1 MVNEVKSGDMMRF
14 SHILRVLLS
23 FTVWIFILTLLL
35 GSSSMRPASES
46 DRVRVFTR
54 SIEFDYVSWIVDAI
68 TVKIDQSAMGT
79 SSYLP
84 ESTRHQEVVEYLK
97 LVAQIQQTEGQ
108 LNEIYGDPKIKD
120 PQTASLPI
128 RQKLAELRKRRDFL
142 APLAEAILQSQ
153 VSSVVAQSGLT
164 VGGQPIPPVL
174 YHTTPLPMALIVSP
188 RNAIRQNED
197 ISLLPD
203 ISADQQDELENKVDK
218 ALNVSSLVVP
228 VGGIGV
234 YPTMVMQTTDLNWL
248 AEVVSHEWIHNF
260 LTIRPLGMSYD
271 NSPELRVMNETTAS
285 IAGKEIGRVVIQ
297 DYYPE
302 LAPPPPQPAAPATQ
316 QPSQAQPAQPAPFD
330 FRAEMHIT
338 RLEAD
343 KLLAEGKV
351 DEAERYM
358 EQRRVFLWDH
368 GYHIRKLNQ
377 AYFAFYGAY
386 ADQPGGAAGA
396 DPVGAAVRA
405 LRAQS
410 KSLAD
415 FLYRISWFSSFAQL
429 QQAVQENGPK

>member
-1 MVNEVKSGDMMRF
+1 MARLI
-14 SHILRVLLS
+14 HILRRLFKFAL
-23 FTVWIFILTLLL
+23 WIFILLLLL
-35 GSSSMRPASES
+35 GGSSMRPASES

-54 SIEFDYVSWIVDAI
+54 SIEFDYVSWIVNAI
-68 TVKIDQSAMGT
+68 AVKIDQSALGT

-84 ESTRHQEVVEYLK
+84 ETSRHQEVVKYLK
-97 LVAQIQQTEGQ
+97 LVAQIQQAEGQ
-108 LNEIYGDPKIKD
+108 LNEIYADPHVKD
-120 PQTASLPI
+120 PQTASVAV
-128 RQKLAELRKRRDFL
+128 RQQLAGLRKQRDFL
-142 APLAEAILQSQ
+142 APLAEGILQSQ
-153 VSSVVAQSGLT
+153 VSSVAAELGLT

-174 YHTTPLPMALIVSP
+174 YHATPLPMALIVSP
-188 RNAIRQNED
+188 RNTIRQDED
-197 ISLLPD
+197 ISLLPG
-203 ISADQQDELENKVDK
+203 ITVDQQAELESKVDR

-248 AEVVSHEWIHNF
+248 AEVVSHEWTHNF
-260 LTIRPLGMSYD
+260 LTIRPLGMSYE
-271 NSPELRVMNETTAS
+271 NTPELRVMNETTAS
-285 IAGKEIGRVVIQ
+285 IAGKEIGSLVIRE
-297 DYYPE
+297 YYPE
-302 LAPPPPQPAAPATQ
+302 LVPPPLQPDAPAASKPGQPQPPQPP
-316 QPSQAQPAQPAPFD
+316 PFD

-338 RLEAD
+338 RLAVD
-343 KLLAEGKV
+343 KLLAEGKI

-358 EQRRVFLWDH
+358 EQRRQFFWDH

-386 ADQPGGAAGA
+386 ADQPGGAAGV

-415 FLYRISWFSSFAQL
+415 FLYRISWFSSFSQL
-429 QQAVQENGPK
+429 EQAVQANGAK